1 MLRASSLLILLASL
15 ALRTCRS
22 TKLVAKRLQ
31 VHRVRLHDS
40 LAMPCAAKRGVPV
53 TQVRWTQHGGGTAW
67 KRQALWSVSRG
78 NLRFPKVTAV
88 VSGYYEC
95 TGYARMPRREV
106 LIRVRHEIQ
115 DVCRP
120 GSFSPGGHFRNC
132 LPCDFSTYTELHAS
146 AFCLW
151 CPPGKSTFRQGS
163 TSPNDCEAATTEPRQ
178 KPTPVK
184 EEKQPLLAA
193 TAVESRQAIGTQT
206 DDQCH
211 VNTVHCATQT
221 ETPEP
226 AVKAVSSAYHETK
239 DFAEASKVSAP
250 TEPMPMIKELQ
261 DKTKKIAERLN
272 KRKNT
277 PQPRHHGELSL

>member
-1 MLRASSLLILLASL
+1 MSASGQYGPQPYILSSQKRGAEEEEDEGMLRSSSLLILLASL

-53 TQVRWTQHGGGTAW
+53 TQVRWTQQGGGTAW

-106 LIRVRHEIQ
+106 LIRVRHEIKVF
-115 DVCRP
+115 DRERNETGCRVGYVVSGEHCYVCRP

-132 LPCDFSTYTELHAS
+132 LPCGFGSYTELHGS

-163 TSPNDCEAATTEPRQ
+163 TSPNECEE
-178 KPTPVK
+178 
-184 EEKQPLLAA
+184 
-193 TAVESRQAIGTQT
+193 
-206 DDQCH
+206 
-211 VNTVHCATQT
+211 
-221 ETPEP
+221 
-226 AVKAVSSAYHETK
+226 
-239 DFAEASKVSAP
+239 
-250 TEPMPMIKELQ
+250 
-261 DKTKKIAERLN
+261 
-272 KRKNT
+272 
-277 PQPRHHGELSL
+277 